1 MPITVTL
8 SAAAVAAVAGWFAA
22 GWQHLL
28 YRQQEYRSA
37 PATGRTLLVLRLF
50 LGVGGAVVVGLAL
63 RPDHYDAGPAILT
76 AFFGAVLLILSSTDF
91 ERRIIP
97 NSLSY
102 PAIILAVAFC
112 WAWPERGV
120 QDVVWGA
127 AFAIGV
133 AVGMFALGL
142 AFGAAL
148 GARATPFGLGD
159 VKLIVLMGL
168 LLGWPATM
176 NALLIGV
183 VTAGVPAL
191 VLMLRGQGRGVFSY
205 GPYLALGGAAALLW
219 PERFT

>member
-1 MPITVTL
+1 MPIAVTL
-8 SAAAVAAVAGWFAA
+8 IAAAVAAAGGWFAA

-28 YRQQEYRSA
+28 YRQEEYRA
-37 PATGRTLLVLRLF
+37 KPPTGRTLLALRLF
-50 LGVGGAVVVGLAL
+50 LGVGGSVVVGLAL

-76 AFFGAVLLILSSTDF
+76 AIFGLVLLVLSSTDF
-91 ERRIIP
+91 ECRIIP

-102 PAIILAVAFC
+102 PAIVMAAAFC

-120 QDVVWGA
+120 QDVFWGA
-127 AFAIGV
+127 ALAIGV
-133 AVGMFALGL
+133 AAGMFTLGL

-159 VKLIVLMGL
+159 VKLIVLLGL
-168 LLGWPATM
+168 LLGWPAIM

-183 VTAGVPAL
+183 VAAGIPAL

-205 GPYLALGGAAALLW
+205 GPYLALGGVAALLW